1 MPYRLSIYINDKELY
16 DEILDEWIRRQEN
29 AMRKRQRVTLNEV
42 VVELIK
48 LGIKARKLGIR

>member
-1 MPYRLSIYINDKELY
+1 MPHRLSIYINDKELY

-29 AMRKRQRVTLNEV
+29 AIRKRQRVTLNEV

>member
-29 AMRKRQRVTLNEV
+29 AIRKRQRVTLNEV

>member
-16 DEILDEWIRRQEN
+16 DEILNEWIRKQEN
-29 AMRKRQRVTLNEV
+29 AIRKKQRVTLNEV
-42 VVELIK
+42 VVELIR

>member
-16 DEILDEWIRRQEN
+16 DEILNEWIRKQEN
-29 AMRKRQRVTLNEV
+29 AKRKKQRVTLNEV
-42 VVELIK
+42 VVELIR